1 MTKSLEITVNVE
13 SADVND
19 YVKSSTDPR
28 GEMTALSTLFARLA
42 SGTVSGKVLVAK
54 NAAAAV
60 RASGTFTFIYAN
72 LAANDTATIAGV
84 TFTCVTGGTPT
95 AVQWKKETDLATTI
109 ANFAAA
115 VNANTTT
122 KLYVSAAVTAA
133 GVVTITAHQAGV
145 IGNLIALAENSA
157 NATGIVVSA
166 AALANGAGG
175 VSSAPISYSRGKN

>member
-1 MTKSLEITVNVE
+1 MAKSLNITVNVDR
-13 SADVND
+13 ADVND
-19 YVKSSTDPR
+19 YLKSSTDPR

-42 SGTVSGKVLVAK
+42 SGTVSGKVIAAK

-60 RASGTFTFIYAN
+60 RASGTVTFIYAN
-72 LAANDTATIAGV
+72 LAANDTVTVAGV
-84 TFTCVTGGTPT
+84 TFTCVDTGTPT
-95 AVQWKKETDLATTI
+95 AVQFKKVTDLATTV

-166 AALANGAGG
+166 AALAGGAGG
-175 VSSAPISYSRGKN
+175 VSEAPTVYSRGQ